1 MAVIVLATQL
11 LVPPFADDMAEVN
24 RTVER
29 AVVKARRP
37 DETVLRIWKVLMPY
51 HRIWITCSDVETS
64 KIDTVGT
71 ALNAVFCAS
80 AGTERELL
88 QLFRPKHLDNP
99 LEEIDPGPDEVVL
112 PFPSADLN
120 EILDKLIKIRTEA
133 QDKLW
138 QIEAELV
145 KRYRRMQWLYLF
157 LPTSTGTLE
166 RQGKASAKLAE
177 LRSTSLAVDLCLNL
191 TRKLLPQKVE
201 RHDVFYAPMAV
212 VLLKREGGSG
222 RYVLIDLT
230 TGKLDGALTDLCEL
244 NDDFKSALELA
255 LGGWAQGKALDL
267 RG

>member
-1 MAVIVLATQL
+1 MNK
-11 LVPPFADDMAEVN
+11 LVALPRIQKAAEVDKM
-24 RTVER
+24 VM
-29 AVVKARRP
+29 KATRKAKHRN
-37 DETVLRIWKVLMPY
+37 ETAIESWKVWMPY
-51 HRIWITCSDVETS
+51 HRIWITCSQ
-64 KIDTVGT
+64 IDPSRQEKVAT
-71 ALNAVFCAS
+71 ALNAMFCAS

-112 PFPSADLN
+112 PYPSADLN

-166 RQGKASAKLAE
+166 REGKASAKLAE

-191 TRKLLPQKVE
+191 TRELLPQKVE

-255 LGGWAQGKALDL
+255 WRVGTGKST
-267 RG
+267 